1 MDSVSQFA
9 LGAAVAATA
18 MGDRTKA
25 WRAVVWGGVIATLPD
40 LDVLIDHGD
49 AVQNMIR
56 HRSESHALFWLTLA
70 TPFFAFVIAALH
82 GERRH
87 VGRWALAVWLAL
99 VTHPLLDA
107 MTIYGTRLWL
117 PFDATPVG
125 LGSVFVIDPLYT
137 VPLLVGTAAFL
148 RSGRLRWNTA
158 GLVLSALYLA
168 WSAAAQTSALAA
180 ARASLQHEGIAATD
194 VLATPAPFQ
203 TLLWRL
209 VAHDEQRVYEA
220 YWSVLDDSTPI
231 EWTSTDRGAALRDS
245 LRGAPAVD
253 DLAAFSHGF
262 WKAWRD
268 GDRVLM
274 ADVRMGMEPWYVFTF
289 AVGEGAVAPR
299 PLTPRDRVGVRIDA
313 ARALP
318 WLWRRMQGER
328 VPQPR

>member
-9 LGAAVAATA
+9 LGAAVAVAA
-18 MGDRTKA
+18 MGNRTKA
-25 WRAVVWGGVIATLPD
+25 WRAVIWGGVIATLPD

-70 TPFFAFVIAALH
+70 TPFFAFAISALH
-82 GERRH
+82 GERRLF
-87 VGRWALAVWLAL
+87 GRWTLAVWLAL

-125 LGSVFVIDPLYT
+125 FGSVFVIDPLYT
-137 VPLLVGTAAFL
+137 LPLLVGTTASL

-158 GLVLSALYLA
+158 GLVLSTLYLA
-168 WSAAAQTSALAA
+168 WSAGAQQAALTA
-180 ARASLQHEGIAATD
+180 ARSSLQQAGIGATD
-194 VLATPAPFQ
+194 VLATPAPLQ

-209 VAHDEQRVYEA
+209 VAHDRNRVYEA
-220 YWSVLDDSTPI
+220 HWSVFDDSAPL
-231 EWTSTDRGAALRDS
+231 EWTSTDRGTALRDS

-262 WKAWRD
+262 WKTWRD

-274 ADVRMGMEPWYVFTF
+274 ADVRMGMEPRYVFTF
-289 AVGEGAVAPR
+289 AVGEGDNALR
-299 PLTPRDRVGVRIDA
+299 PLSPQERIGARIDLA
-313 ARALP
+313 QGLP
-318 WLWRRMQGER
+318 WLWRRMLGER